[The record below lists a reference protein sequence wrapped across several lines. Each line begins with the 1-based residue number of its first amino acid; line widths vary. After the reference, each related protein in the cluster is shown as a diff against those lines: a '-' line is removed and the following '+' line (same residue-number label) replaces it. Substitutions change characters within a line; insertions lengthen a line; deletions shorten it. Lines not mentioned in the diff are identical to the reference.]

1 MLQVAD
7 RRVVNLSLLPSAHGK
22 LNSAFR
28 KVARTWW
35 QCMSGTDG
43 SPWDWSLVIHI
54 QVYIS
59 FLITEFSS
67 DHHVNSLDIITF
79 AVLIDII
86 LKNRV

>member
-1 MLQVAD
+1 
-7 RRVVNLSLLPSAHGK
+7 
-22 LNSAFR
+22 
-28 KVARTWW
+28 
-35 QCMSGTDG
+35 MSGTDG